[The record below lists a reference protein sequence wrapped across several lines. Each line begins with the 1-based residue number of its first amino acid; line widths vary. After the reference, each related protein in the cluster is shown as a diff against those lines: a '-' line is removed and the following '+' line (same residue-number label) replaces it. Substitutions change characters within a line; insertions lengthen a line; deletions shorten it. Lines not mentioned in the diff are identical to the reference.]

1 MIISILQLSV
11 YEFLPQTFSFSN
23 LKRWIVEEMQL
34 VVAMLHMHNIL
45 SVQHIIRHNAVNN
58 FLHPQTALVV
68 NELCVHVG
76 TLHSRKLLSLLLK
89 KERVYLLHNAI
100 AILNDILRR
109 MKVDGYYW
117 IRTFCVSLLR

>member
-1 MIISILQLSV
+1 
-11 YEFLPQTFSFSN
+11 
-23 LKRWIVEEMQL
+23 MQL
-34 VVAMLHMHNIL
+34 VRTRSHMHNVL
-45 SVQHIIRHNAVNN
+45 PVQDIVRHNAVNN
-58 FLHPQTALVV
+58 FLHTQPVCVV
-68 NELCVHVG
+68 NELRVHVG

-109 MKVDGYYW
+109 MEVDGYYR

>member
-1 MIISILQLSV
+1 
-11 YEFLPQTFSFSN
+11 
-23 LKRWIVEEMQL
+23 MQL
-34 VVAMLHMHNIL
+34 VRTRSHMHNIL
-45 SVQHIIRHNAVNN
+45 AVQRVLRRHAIDR
-58 FLHPQTALVV
+58 FLHTQTVLVV
-68 NELCVHVG
+68 NELRVHVG

-109 MKVDGYYW
+109 MKVDGYYR

>member
-34 VVAMLHMHNIL
+34 VRTRSHMHNIL
-45 SVQHIIRHNAVNN
+45 AVQNN
-58 FLHPQTALVV
+58 FLHPQTVLVV
-68 NELCVHVG
+68 NELRVHVG

-89 KERVYLLHNAI
+89 KERIYLLHNAI

-109 MKVDGYYW
+109 MKVDGYYR